1 MRPLKPFV
9 VMKMRL
15 TKAATMDQEGK
26 RIAGAELLYDPRTNK
41 GTGFT
46 EQERDALQL
55 RGLLPPRVFT
65 LEQQTAR
72 IMNNFRRQTSDL
84 DKYIFLGAL
93 QDRNETLFYRI
104 LLDHIE
110 EMVPIIYTPTVGEA
124 CKQFADIFR
133 RSRGLYVSA
142 KDAGR
147 VEELLRNWPERD
159 VAVIVVTDGE
169 RILGLGDLGTNGMG
183 IPIGKLALYTVCA
196 GIAPERCLPVMLD
209 VGTNNEELLR
219 DPLYLGLAQK
229 RISGSQ
235 YDSLVDEF
243 IQATQ
248 SVFPK
253 ALIQFEDF
261 ANRNAIRLLEKYRD
275 RICCFNDDIQG
286 TAAVALAGVYSAT
299 RIQRTKLVD
308 QTFLFLG
315 AGSAATGI
323 ADLLVTAMCA
333 EGLPEQQARRRC
345 WLVDSTGL
353 VVKGRDRLAPHKV
366 AYAHDHEFLGDLLS
380 AVRSLK
386 PTALIGVSGQP
397 KTFTRDV
404 LEAMAAIN
412 DTPIVFA
419 LSNPT
424 SKAECTAEE
433 AYRWTNGQAVFAG
446 GSPFPP
452 VTVDGRTFVP
462 GQGNNVYIFPG
473 VGLGIMASGASR
485 VTDQVFLSAAR
496 ALADQV
502 SDEHLAEGRLY
513 PPLNS
518 IRDVSIAVAT
528 SVMKVADRS
537 GRLCKLPQRELEER
551 LKALA
556 YVPSY

>member
-1 MRPLKPFV
+1 
-9 VMKMRL
+9 
-15 TKAATMDQEGK
+15 MDQEGK
-26 RIAGAELLYDPRTNK
+26 RIAGVDLLYDPRANK

-46 EQERDALQL
+46 ERERDALHL
-55 RGLLPPRVFT
+55 RGLLPPRVLT

-72 IMNNFRRQTSDL
+72 IMNNFRRQSSDL

-93 QDRNETLFYRI
+93 QDRNETLFYRTI
-104 LLDHIE
+104 LDHIE
-110 EMVPIIYTPTVGEA
+110 EIVPIIYTPTVGQA
-124 CKQFADIFR
+124 CKQFAHIFR
-133 RSRGLYVSA
+133 RSRGLYVSV

-147 VEELLRNWPERD
+147 VEELLRNWPERE

-169 RILGLGDLGTNGMG
+169 RILGLGDLGANGMG

-196 GIAPERCLPVMLD
+196 GIPPERCLPVMLD
-209 VGTNNEELLR
+209 VGTNNEELLH
-219 DPLYLGLAQK
+219 DPLYLGIAEK
-229 RISGSQ
+229 RVSGSRH
-235 YDSLVDEF
+235 DSLVDEF

-248 SVFPK
+248 RVFPDV
-253 ALIQFEDF
+253 LIQFEDF

-286 TAAVALAGVYSAT
+286 TAAVALAGIYSAT
-299 RIQRTKLVD
+299 RIQRKKLVD

-323 ADLLVTAMCA
+323 ADLLVAAMGDA
-333 EGLPEQQARRRC
+333 GLPEQQARRRC

-353 VVKGRDRLAPHKV
+353 VVKGRDRLASHKV

-380 AVRSLK
+380 AVHSLR

-412 DTPIVFA
+412 DIPIVFA

-452 VTVDGRTFVP
+452 VTVRGRKFVP
-462 GQGNNVYIFPG
+462 AQGNNVYIFPG
-473 VGLGIMASGASR
+473 VGLGIIASGASQ
-485 VTDQVFLSAAR
+485 VTDEVFLVAAR

-502 SDEHLAEGRLY
+502 SGEHLSEGRIY

-528 SVMKVADRS
+528 SVTKVADRS
-537 GRLCKLPQRELEER
+537 GRLCRLPKRELEER
-551 LKALA
+551 LRALM
-556 YVPSY
+556 YVPSYDGSE